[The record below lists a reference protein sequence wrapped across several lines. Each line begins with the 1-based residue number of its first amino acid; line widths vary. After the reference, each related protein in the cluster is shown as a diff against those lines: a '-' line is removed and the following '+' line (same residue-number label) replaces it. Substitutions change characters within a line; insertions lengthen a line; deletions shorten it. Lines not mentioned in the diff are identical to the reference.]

1 MISPQYLKPYLV
13 KKMYANDGKVVYE
26 QTLTRLEK
34 VVSEN
39 IVNDMLYGSDVNTN
53 SSVIKTAIDTWYKN
67 NLTSYTNYL
76 SNDAI
81 YCNDRS
87 LSSGTGIGTK
97 KTTYTAQTRIS
108 NGQPTLKCTNN
119 SDKFTKS
126 TTIGNGK
133 LTKMI
138 GLITSDEVM
147 FDYIH
152 EMRSR
157 IIRSDAFDERILGV
171 ILFKNTMERD
181 IGGVNTVKYLSNK
194 GIPAFLK
201 IDVGLEDIDGGVQ
214 LLKDIPGLEDSLEN
228 AKKYGIIGT
237 KMRSVIKE
245 YNEYGIKKVI
255 EQQFNL
261 AKIIIAHGLIPIIEP
276 EVDIHA
282 ENKKQIETFMR
293 NEILRHLDKT
303 KKEDYLMF
311 KFTLPEIPNFYND
324 LLRHKNVLRIVA
336 LSGGYERDLACS
348 KLKQNKKMIASFS
361 RALLEGLNVDMSDEE
376 FNDVL
381 DKTIEEIYEAS
392 VKKEK

>member
-1 MISPQYLKPYLV
+1 MEI
-13 KKMYANDGKVVYE
+13 
-26 QTLTRLEK
+26 
-34 VVSEN
+34 
-39 IVNDMLYGSDVNTN
+39 IDMLSNKKGFIAALDQSGGS
-53 SSVIKTAIDTWYKN
+53 S
-67 NLTSYTNYL
+67 
-76 SNDAI
+76 
-81 YCNDRS
+81 
-87 LSSGTGIGTK
+87 K
-97 KTTYTAQTRIS
+97 KTLANYGI
-108 NGQPTLKCTNN
+108 KE
-119 SDKFTKS
+119 D
-126 TTIGNGK
+126 
-133 LTKMI
+133 
-138 GLITSDEVM
+138 LITSDDVM

-152 EMRSR
+152 NMRSR
-157 IIRSDAFDERILGV
+157 IITSDAFNEKRILGV

-181 IGGVNTVKYLSNK
+181 IDGVNTVKYLSNK

-201 IDVGLEDIDGGVQ
+201 IDVGLEDVDGGVQ
-214 LLKDIPGLEDSLEN
+214 LLKNIPNLEETLEN
-228 AKKYGIIGT
+228 AKTYGIIGT

-245 YNEYGIKKVI
+245 YNEYGIKNVV

-261 AKIIIAHGLIPIIEP
+261 AKAIIAHGLIPIIEP

-282 ENKKQIETFMR
+282 NNKKQIETFMR
-293 NEILRHLDKT
+293 NEILKHLDKT

-311 KFTLPEIPNFYND
+311 KFTLPEIPNFYNE

-376 FNDVL
+376 FNGVL

>member
-1 MISPQYLKPYLV
+1 M
-13 KKMYANDGKVVYE
+13 
-26 QTLTRLEK
+26 
-34 VVSEN
+34 
-39 IVNDMLYGSDVNTN
+39 
-53 SSVIKTAIDTWYKN
+53 
-67 NLTSYTNYL
+67 L
-76 SNDAI
+76 SNKKGFIAALDQ
-81 YCNDRS
+81 S
-87 LSSGTGIGTK
+87 GGSSKRTLANYGIK
-97 KTTYTAQTRIS
+97 E
-108 NGQPTLKCTNN
+108 
-119 SDKFTKS
+119 D
-126 TTIGNGK
+126 
-133 LTKMI
+133 
-138 GLITSDEVM
+138 LITSDDVM

-152 EMRSR
+152 NMRSR
-157 IIRSDAFDERILGV
+157 IITSDAFNEKRILGV

-181 IGGVNTVKYLSNK
+181 IDVVNTVKYLSNK

-201 IDVGLEDIDGGVQ
+201 IDVGLEDVDGGVQ
-214 LLKDIPGLEDSLEN
+214 LLKNIPNLEESLEN
-228 AKKYGIIGT
+228 AKTYGIIGT

-261 AKIIIAHGLIPIIEP
+261 AKVIMAHGLIPIIEP

-282 ENKKQIETFMR
+282 NNKKQIETFMR
-293 NEILRHLDKT
+293 NEILKHLDKT

-311 KFTLPEIPNFYND
+311 KFTLPEIPNFYNE

-376 FNDVL
+376 FNGVL

-392 VKKEK
+392 VKNEK

>member
-1 MISPQYLKPYLV
+1 MEI
-13 KKMYANDGKVVYE
+13 
-26 QTLTRLEK
+26 
-34 VVSEN
+34 
-39 IVNDMLYGSDVNTN
+39 IDMLSNKKGFIAALDQSGGSSKRTLANYG
-53 SSVIKTAIDTWYKN
+53 IKED
-67 NLTSYTNYL
+67 
-76 SNDAI
+76 
-81 YCNDRS
+81 
-87 LSSGTGIGTK
+87 
-97 KTTYTAQTRIS
+97 
-108 NGQPTLKCTNN
+108 
-119 SDKFTKS
+119 
-126 TTIGNGK
+126 
-133 LTKMI
+133 
-138 GLITSDEVM
+138 LITSDDVM

-152 EMRSR
+152 NMRSR
-157 IIRSDAFDERILGV
+157 IITSDDFNEKRILGV

-181 IGGVNTVKYLSNK
+181 IDGVNTVKYLSNK

-201 IDVGLEDIDGGVQ
+201 IDVGLEDVDGGVQ
-214 LLKDIPGLEDSLEN
+214 LLKNIPNLEETLEN
-228 AKKYGIIGT
+228 AKSYGIIGT

-245 YNEYGIKKVI
+245 YNEYGIKKVV

-261 AKIIIAHGLIPIIEP
+261 AKVIMAHGLIPIIEP

-282 ENKKQIETFMR
+282 NNKKQIETFMR
-293 NEILRHLDKT
+293 NEILKHLDKT

-311 KFTLPEIPNFYND
+311 KFTLPEIPNFYNE

-376 FNDVL
+376 FNGVL

>member
-1 MISPQYLKPYLV
+1 MEI
-13 KKMYANDGKVVYE
+13 
-26 QTLTRLEK
+26 
-34 VVSEN
+34 
-39 IVNDMLYGSDVNTN
+39 IDMLSNKKGFIAALDQSGGSSKRTLANYG
-53 SSVIKTAIDTWYKN
+53 IKED
-67 NLTSYTNYL
+67 
-76 SNDAI
+76 
-81 YCNDRS
+81 
-87 LSSGTGIGTK
+87 
-97 KTTYTAQTRIS
+97 
-108 NGQPTLKCTNN
+108 
-119 SDKFTKS
+119 
-126 TTIGNGK
+126 
-133 LTKMI
+133 
-138 GLITSDEVM
+138 LITSDDVM

-152 EMRSR
+152 NMRSR
-157 IIRSDAFDERILGV
+157 IITSDAFNEKRILGV

-181 IGGVNTVKYLSNK
+181 IDGVNTVKYLSNK

-201 IDVGLEDIDGGVQ
+201 IDVGLEDVDGGVQ
-214 LLKDIPGLEDSLEN
+214 LLKNITNLEETLEN
-228 AKKYGIIGT
+228 AKTYGIIGT

-245 YNEYGIKKVI
+245 YNEYGIKKVV

-261 AKIIIAHGLIPIIEP
+261 AKAIIAHGLIPIIEP

-282 ENKKQIETFMR
+282 NNKKQIETFMR
-293 NEILRHLDKT
+293 NEILKHLDKT

-311 KFTLPEIPNFYND
+311 KFTLPEIPNFYNE

-376 FNDVL
+376 FNGVL